1 MTRYGM
7 VIDISKCNG
16 CFNCFLACRD
26 EYCGNDFPPYSAA
39 QPETGQSWMQVIE
52 KERGKYPK
60 VKVAYTPVP
69 CMQCDDAS
77 CIKAAT
83 GGAVYKRPDGIVII
97 DPKKSEG
104 QKAVVSACPYRVI
117 FWNEAKQIPQK
128 CTFCAHLLDQGWKV
142 PRCVEVCPTGA
153 LTFGNLDDAKSDVSR
168 AMKSGK
174 VEILH
179 PEYGLKEKVTYIGL
193 PKRFI
198 AGSVVFGNTDE
209 CGEGARVTLQGKGE
223 KRVTKAD
230 NYGDFEFDGL
240 TSDKP
245 YRVKVECT
253 GYKPFE
259 TEVNTKVDVYLGDII
274 LKKTPS
280 AKKVTRKSTKT
291 GKPRT
296 KTTRT
301 KKR

>member
-1 MTRYGM
+1 MPRYGM
-7 VIDISKCNG
+7 LIDIGKCNG

-26 EYCGNDFPPYSAA
+26 EYCGNDFPPYSAS
-39 QPETGQSWMQVIE
+39 QPETGQSWMQVVE

-69 CMQCDDAS
+69 CMHCDDAS

-83 GGAVYKRPDGIVII
+83 GGAVYKRPDGIVMI

-117 FWNEAKQIPQK
+117 FWNEEKQIPQK
-128 CTFCAHLLDQGWKV
+128 CTFCAHLLDQGWKA

-153 LTFGNLDDAKSDVSR
+153 LTFGDLDDARSDVAR
-168 AMKSGK
+168 RMTSGK
-174 VEILH
+174 LEILH
-179 PEYGLKEKVTYIGL
+179 PEYGMKEKVAYIGL

-198 AGSVVFGNTDE
+198 AGSVVFGDTDE
-209 CGEGARVTLQGKGE
+209 CGEGAKVTLQGKGE
-223 KRVTKAD
+223 KRVAKAD

-240 TSDKP
+240 KEDRA
-245 YRVKVECT
+245 YGVKVEGA

-259 TEVNTKVDVYLGDII
+259 TEVNTKVDVYLGDVV
-274 LKKTPS
+274 LAKS
-280 AKKVTRKSTKT
+280 ASVKRTTTKSTKT
-291 GKPRT
+291 KKPRT
-296 KTTRT
+296 KTTKA

>member
-1 MTRYGM
+1 
-7 VIDISKCNG
+7 
-16 CFNCFLACRD
+16 
-26 EYCGNDFPPYSAA
+26 
-39 QPETGQSWMQVIE
+39 MQVVE

-60 VKVAYTPVP
+60 VKVAYTPLP
-69 CMQCDDAS
+69 CMHCDDAS

-83 GGAVYKRPDGIVII
+83 GGAVYKRADGIVII

-117 FWNEAKQIPQK
+117 FWNEEKQIPQK
-128 CTFCAHLLDQGWKV
+128 CTFCAHLLDQGWKA

-153 LTFGNLDDAKSDVSR
+153 LTFGNLDDPGSDVAR
-168 AMKSGK
+168 AMKSGN

-179 PEYGLKEKVTYIGL
+179 PEYGMKEKVAYIGL

-198 AGSVVFGNTDE
+198 AGSVVFGNTDA

-223 KRVTKAD
+223 KKVTKAD

-240 TSDKP
+240 KADKA
-245 YRVKVECT
+245 YGINVECA

-259 TEVNTKVDVYLGDII
+259 TEVTTKVDVYLGDIV
-274 LKKTPS
+274 LRKSPGVKKTTKKITKTVK
-280 AKKVTRKSTKT
+280 AKKD
-291 GKPRT
+291 
-296 KTTRT
+296 
-301 KKR
+301 KK

>member
-1 MTRYGM
+1 MARYGM
-7 VIDISKCNG
+7 VIDIAKCNG

-26 EYCGNDFPPYSAA
+26 EHCGNDFPPYSAS
-39 QPETGQSWMQVIE
+39 QPQTGQSWMQIIE

-69 CMQCDDAS
+69 CMHCDDAS

-83 GGAVYKRPDGIVII
+83 GGAVYKRADGIVVI

-117 FWNEAKQIPQK
+117 FWNEEKQIPQK
-128 CTFCAHLLDQGWKV
+128 CTFCAHLLDQGWKA
-142 PRCVEVCPTGA
+142 PRCVEVCPTGT
-153 LTFGNLDDAKSDVSR
+153 LIFGDLDDPGSDVAR
-168 AMKSGK
+168 VMKSGN

-179 PEYGLKEKVTYIGL
+179 PEYEMKEKVAYIGL

-223 KRVTKAD
+223 KRVTQAD
-230 NYGDFEFDGL
+230 NYGDFEFDGFKA
-240 TSDKP
+240 DKA
-245 YRVKVECT
+245 YGVKVECA

-259 TEVNTKVDVYLGDII
+259 TEVTTKVDVYLGDIV
-274 LKKTPS
+274 LAKSAAARRSPKKS
-280 AKKVTRKSTKT
+280 AKTVKTKT
-291 GKPRT
+291 KGT
-296 KTTRT
+296 KAR
-301 KKR
+301 KR